1 MSELD
6 RASLDRTLPPRS
18 GSADW
23 DEVLRGVHSR
33 TGNDLG
39 VAHVPLPVEVGDVLE
54 IRADSD
60 ANHTRIVAP
69 LTRDRQWPLR
79 TVRGQRCV
87 TLGELPVDL
96 AS

>member
-1 MSELD
+1 VRD
-6 RASLDRTLPPRS
+6 P
-18 GSADW
+18 
-23 DEVLRGVHSR
+23 EV
-33 TGNDLG
+33 
-39 VAHVPLPVEVGDVLE
+39 VACAAVN
-54 IRADSD
+54 ADSD

-96 AS
+96 ASYYLLRLHRL